1 MEQDLESNIRKLL
14 ANQNC
19 AVLATSE
26 NGRPYTSLIA
36 FAASDDLRRLLFV
49 TARATRKFTNLR
61 REPHVSLLL
70 DNRKNCGED
79 FRDAMAVTVLG
90 VAGEVPDAE
99 QAERMNLFLERHPLL
114 QEFAASPS
122 CALLEVKVQ
131 RYILVS
137 RFQNVMEL
145 VFES

>member
-1 MEQDLESNIRKLL
+1 MDQDLETNVRQLL
-14 ANQNC
+14 PDQNC

-36 FAASDDLRRLLFV
+36 FAASNDLRRLLFV
-49 TARATRKFTNLR
+49 TARATRKFANLR
-61 REPHVSLLL
+61 QQPQVSLLL

-90 VAGEVPDAE
+90 LATEVSAAE
-99 QAERMNLFLERHPLL
+99 QPEWMKLFLERHPLL
-114 QEFAASPS
+114 EDFATSPS